1 MVAAKMTARIDLS
14 IEFRRTQSVGPA
26 MVYVLPHRGEEF
38 LKLGFSRDPLQRMQN
53 LHPRY
58 FEFFDVDRAI
68 LIETTRV
75 IEARRMESQF
85 KSAAAEYRA
94 PAPLDILH
102 EAGGET
108 EWYRGAY
115 ALLKGYAEIKER
127 ENFNVHWRAGEWIA
141 SQLLCRRDQL
151 FEWAHAQF
159 RALDAA
165 GESSPYGKRIAKALR
180 DALDANR
187 YFSVDTTNAVPP
199 DVADWYSSS
208 IS

>member
-1 MVAAKMTARIDLS
+1 MSARIDRS

-75 IEARRMESQF
+75 AEARRIESQF
-85 KSAAAEYRA
+85 KSDAADYRA
-94 PAPLDILH
+94 PAPLDIDH
-102 EAGGET
+102 HAGGET

-115 ALLKGYAEIKER
+115 ALLKERAEVKER
-127 ENFNVHWRAGEWIA
+127 EDFKVHWRAGEWIA
-141 SQLLCRRDQL
+141 SQLIGRREWL
-151 FEWAHAQF
+151 FEWSHAQF
-159 RALDAA
+159 CALDAA
-165 GESSPYGKRIAKALR
+165 GESSPFGQRIAKALR

-187 YFSVDTTNAVPP
+187 YFGIDNTNAVPP
-199 DVADWYSSS
+199 DVADWYGAG
-208 IS
+208 IAL

>member
-1 MVAAKMTARIDLS
+1 MSARIDRS

-58 FEFFDVDRAI
+58 FEFFDIDRAI

-75 IEARRMESQF
+75 VEARRIESQF
-85 KSAAAEYRA
+85 KSAAAECRA
-94 PAPLDILH
+94 PAPLDICH

-115 ALLKGYAEIKER
+115 TLLKECAEIKEH
-127 ENFNVHWRAGEWIA
+127 ENFKVHWRAGEWIA
-141 SQLLCRRDQL
+141 SQLLGRREWL
-151 FEWAHAQF
+151 FEWSHAQF
-159 RALDAA
+159 RALDAT
-165 GESSPYGKRIAKALR
+165 GELSPFGKRIAKALR

-187 YFSVDTTNAVPP
+187 YFGIDNTIAVPP
-199 DVADWYSSS
+199 DVADWYSALVA
-208 IS
+208 

>member
-1 MVAAKMTARIDLS
+1 MSARIDLS

-38 LKLGFSRDPLQRMQN
+38 MKLGFSRDPLQRMQN

-58 FEFFDVDRAI
+58 FEFFDIDRAI
-68 LIETTRV
+68 LIETARV
-75 IEARRMESQF
+75 VEARRIESQF

-94 PAPLDILH
+94 PAPLDIRH

-115 ALLKGYAEIKER
+115 ALLKECAEIKER
-127 ENFNVHWRAGEWIA
+127 EDFKVHWRAGKWIA
-141 SQLLCRRDQL
+141 SQLSVRRESL
-151 FEWAHAQF
+151 FEWSHAQL

-165 GESSPYGKRIAKALR
+165 GESSPFGKRIAKALR

-187 YFSVDTTNAVPP
+187 YFGIDSTNAVPR
-199 DVADWYSSS
+199 DVAEWYDMSVV
-208 IS
+208 